1 MTRLTWGDVGARFFE
16 TGVDRGVLY
25 VGGSGV
31 AWSGLT
37 SVEESP
43 TGGDPKSYY
52 IDAYKYANVAAAEE
66 FEATIKAYSSPKEFG
81 PCDGTS
87 EIYNGLIATQQP
99 RRPFNFSYRTKIGN
113 DVDGVEHAYKIH
125 LVYNALAKPTS
136 RSNTSLTQENSAQD
150 LSWTITTRPPRI
162 TGIRPTAHFVID
174 TRYTPADILSEI
186 EDLIYGNVNTEPT
199 CPTVGELMAIFG
211 APVYD
216 AGDLEIIQTTIL
228 DAGGA

>member
-1 MTRLTWGDVGARFFE
+1 MTRLTWGNVGERFFE
-16 TGVDRGVLY
+16 SGVDRGVLY
-25 VGGSGV
+25 VDGSGV

-43 TGGDPKSYY
+43 TGGEAKPYY
-52 IDAYKYANVAAAEE
+52 IDGYKYANVAAAEE
-66 FEATIKAYSSPKEFG
+66 FEATISAFSSPKEFG

-113 DVDGVEHAYKIH
+113 DVDGIEHGYKIH
-125 LVYNALAKPTS
+125 LVYNALAKPAS
-136 RSNTSLTQENSAQD
+136 RSNTSLGQETSAQA
-150 LSWTITTRPPRI
+150 LSWAITTRPPRV

-174 TRYTPADILSEI
+174 TRYTPADILAEV
-186 EDLIYGNVNTEPT
+186 EDLLYGNVNFAPV

-216 AGDLEIIQTTIL
+216 AGSAETVPATIL